1 MYQFNKRII
10 KKRRNQNNSIVLKL
24 SKRSTSVEDLVEG
37 QISSTTSISDI
48 FDEYENNESSSC
60 S

>member
-48 FDEYENNESSSC
+48 FDEYENNESS
-60 S
+60 

>member
-24 SKRSTSVEDLVEG
+24 SKRSTSVEDLVED

-48 FDEYENNESSSC
+48 FDEYENNESS
-60 S
+60 